1 MENERAEGVMREIW
15 QLTERRCCQVGGD
28 ATLSCGTFV
37 CHAKEDNGLGS
48 SGASNCGSRF
58 DQ

>member
-1 MENERAEGVMREIW
+1 
-15 QLTERRCCQVGGD
+15 
-28 ATLSCGTFV
+28 LSCGTFV